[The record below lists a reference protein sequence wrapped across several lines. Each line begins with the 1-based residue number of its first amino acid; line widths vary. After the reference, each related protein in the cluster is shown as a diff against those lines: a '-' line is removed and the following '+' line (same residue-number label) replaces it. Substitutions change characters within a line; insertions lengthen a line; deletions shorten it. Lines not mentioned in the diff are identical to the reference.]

1 MQQDLISVLLIGDV
15 PQEKPEH
22 LQSLFDKGE
31 GVFELTVWPCPE
43 TAIKIV
49 EDRRVDVVI
58 MDQVDEAHLIGL
70 VEALSTHYL
79 QPAVIVVADG
89 ADESQAILAM
99 KVGAHE
105 FLDKQEIGNG
115 TLPRVVIYAAHRRE
129 SQKDQA
135 RKQVGLS
142 TEMVSRKGLDRL
154 RAMEEELGS
163 EGLLDA
169 PG

>member
-1 MQQDLISVLLIGDV
+1 MQQDPISVLLIGDV

-22 LQSLFDKGE
+22 LQSLFDRGE
-31 GVFELTVWPCPE
+31 GVFKLMVSPCPE
-43 TAIKIV
+43 TAMKIV
-49 EDRRVDVVI
+49 EAKKVDVVI
-58 MDQVDEAHLIGL
+58 MDQIDEAHLIGL

-89 ADESQAILAM
+89 ADESQALLAM

-105 FLDKQEIGNG
+105 FLDKREIGNG
-115 TLPRVVIYAAHRRE
+115 TLQRVVIYAAHRRE

-135 RKQVGLS
+135 RRQVGLS

-163 EGLLDA
+163 EGILDA
-169 PG
+169 SG